1 MGYVKLNRNLL
12 RWEWFGNDNAL
23 LVLVRLTLKAA
34 WRDTQYQGVALK
46 RGQVIT
52 TLQEI
57 VDESQLTKQQVRT
70 ALERLEATHKITRTP
85 TKKFSIITLLDY
97 DCFFENNTQ
106 NSTQITHEQHTGQHT
121 DNTPS
126 LLKEKSKKKE
136 EVRREEG
143 ARAREPAPPQTIDR
157 AYLVREYGE
166 KAMILYEQK
175 FRSWG
180 KIPEISYPMLLGW
193 MVKDEIPAITEAPNS
208 SIDPA
213 DVMEELR
220 KQYSEEGQN
229 AD

>member
-12 RWEWFGNDNAL
+12 CWEWFDNNNAL
-23 LVLVRLTLKAA
+23 LVLVRLTLKAS

-57 VDESQLTKQQVRT
+57 ADENQLTKQQART
-70 ALERLEATHKITRTP
+70 TLRLEATHKITRTA

-106 NSTQITHEQHTGQHT
+106 NSTQITHEQHTEQHSN
-121 DNTPS
+121 NTPS

-143 ARAREPAPPQTIDR
+143 ACAPEPAPQTIDR

-166 KAMILYEQK
+166 KAVFLYEQK
-175 FRSWG
+175 FRNWG
-180 KIPEISYPMLLGW
+180 KITEISYPMLLGW
-193 MVKDEIPAITEAPNS
+193 MVKDEIPALTEAPNS

-220 KQYSEEGQN
+220 KQYSEEE
-229 AD
+229 

>member
-1 MGYVKLNRNLL
+1 MSYVKLNRNLL
-12 RWEWFGNDNAL
+12 HWECFGNNNAL

-46 RGQVIT
+46 RGQVVT
-52 TLQEI
+52 TIAELEK
-57 VDESQLTKQQVRT
+57 ENKLTTQQIRT
-70 ALERLEATHKITRTP
+70 ALDHLKATGKITVEG
-85 TKKFSIITLLDY
+85 TKKFSVITLLDY

-106 NSTQITHEQHTGQHT
+106 NNTQITHEQHTEQHT

-143 ARAREPAPPQTIDR
+143 AYAPEPAPSQTIDR

-166 KAMILYEQK
+166 KAVALYEQK
-175 FRSWG
+175 YQNWQQRKGISG
-180 KIPEISYPMLLGW
+180 GISYARIAEWL
-193 MVKDEIPAITEAPNS
+193 ITDGVPEVNS

-220 KQYSEEGQN
+220 KQYSEEG
-229 AD
+229 

>member
-136 EVRREEG
+136 E
-143 ARAREPAPPQTIDR
+143 
-157 AYLVREYGE
+157 
-166 KAMILYEQK
+166 
-175 FRSWG
+175 
-180 KIPEISYPMLLGW
+180 EI
-193 MVKDEIPAITEAPNS
+193 T
-208 SIDPA
+208 
-213 DVMEELR
+213 
-220 KQYSEEGQN
+220 SEEKEDMTNTNKKIDELVEQRNSILSEYAGGNKLVSQLIDLALLAN
-229 AD
+229 GMLKGEALSQFIKRSVQMIG

>member
-12 RWEWFGNDNAL
+12 RWEWFDNNNAL
-23 LVLVRLTLKAA
+23 LVLVRLTLKAS

-57 VDESQLTKQQVRT
+57 ADENQLTKQQART
-70 ALERLEATHKITRTP
+70 TLERLEATHKITRTA

-106 NSTQITHEQHTGQHT
+106 NSTQITHEQHTEQHSN
-121 DNTPS
+121 NTPS

-143 ARAREPAPPQTIDR
+143 ACAPEPAPQTIDR

-166 KAMILYEQK
+166 KAVFLYEQK
-175 FRSWG
+175 FRNWG
-180 KIPEISYPMLLGW
+180 KITEISYPMLLGW
-193 MVKDEIPAITEAPNS
+193 MVKDEIPALTEAPNS

-220 KQYSEEGQN
+220 KQYSEEE
-229 AD
+229 

>member
-12 RWEWFGNDNAL
+12 RWEWFDNNNAL

-46 RGQVIT
+46 RGQVVT
-52 TLQEI
+52 TIAELEK
-57 VDESQLTKQQVRT
+57 ENQLTRQQIRT
-70 ALERLEATHKITRTP
+70 ALDHLEATHKITRT
-85 TKKFSIITLLDY
+85 TTSKFSIITLLDY

-106 NSTQITHEQHTGQHT
+106 NSTQTTHEQHTEQHSN
-121 DNTPS
+121 NTPS

-136 EVRREEG
+136 EVRKEEG
-143 ARAREPAPPQTIDR
+143 AYAPEPAPPQTIDR

-166 KAMILYEQK
+166 KAVFLYEQK
-175 FRSWG
+175 FRNWG

-193 MVKDEIPAITEAPNS
+193 MVKDEIPALTETSNS
-208 SIDPA
+208 SIDPG

-220 KQYSEEGQN
+220 KQYSEEG
-229 AD
+229 

>member
-1 MGYVKLNRNLL
+1 MGYIKLNRNLL

-70 ALERLEATHKITRTP
+70 ALERLEATHKITHTA
-85 TKKFSIITLLDY
+85 TNKFSIITLLDY

-106 NSTQITHEQHTGQHT
+106 NSTQTTHEQHTEQHT

-136 EVRREEG
+136 EGRREEG
-143 ARAREPAPPQTIDR
+143 ACAPEPAPQTIDR

-166 KAMILYEQK
+166 KAVFLYEQK
-175 FRSWG
+175 FRNWG
-180 KIPEISYPMLLGW
+180 KITEISYPMLLGW
-193 MVKDEIPAITEAPNS
+193 MVKDEIPSLTETSNS

-220 KQYSEEGQN
+220 KQYSEEG
-229 AD
+229 